1 MYLPTILSILHH
13 KLGIRDTP
21 QPIQQPTPEPD
32 EPMVSIPVRSRKAI
46 VAHLEDC
53 VTLQDEVAEVW
64 ERMEEMKERLEE
76 ILSEFPTTSE

>member
-1 MYLPTILSILHH
+1 
-13 KLGIRDTP
+13 
-21 QPIQQPTPEPD
+21 
-32 EPMVSIPVRSRKAI
+32 MVSIPVRSRKAI